1 MSTGMPRPLST
12 TVTDS
17 SACTVTLISSAKPA
31 IASSTELSTTSQTRW
46 CKPISPVEPMYI
58 AGRKRTASSPPR
70 TLMDFAS
77 YLWPPCGVTATFSLS
92 PMCSPPRAIS
102 SREPAA
108 LHRPRAIRSE
118 HPRSKKPFG
127 VKQGRR
133 ICGLI
138 RASPYPLIPVSPG
151 ESRTRRVPAPSHLAQ
166 RDVAK
171 THVSP
176 GEGPQ
181 ASGAKPDFWV
191 TFTWPTCRFEGI
203 WNRIDNAW
211 IVPDSRLYLKQ
222 FKLENTC
229 LNCLFP
235 LVYRFIFEADISLIS
250 LVFGVLI
257 ERATRHFS
265 VVEKRS

>member
-1 MSTGMPRPLST
+1 
-12 TVTDS
+12 
-17 SACTVTLISSAKPA
+17 
-31 IASSTELSTTSQTRW
+31 
-46 CKPISPVEPMYI
+46 
-58 AGRKRTASSPPR
+58 
-70 TLMDFAS
+70 
-77 YLWPPCGVTATFSLS
+77 
-92 PMCSPPRAIS
+92 
-102 SREPAA
+102 
-108 LHRPRAIRSE
+108 
-118 HPRSKKPFG
+118 
-127 VKQGRR
+127 
-133 ICGLI
+133 
-138 RASPYPLIPVSPG
+138 
-151 ESRTRRVPAPSHLAQ
+151 
-166 RDVAK
+166 VAK

-191 TFTWPTCRFEGI
+191 TFTWRTCRFGGI

-222 FKLENTC
+222 FKLENTY

-265 VVEKRS
+265 VAEKRS

>member
-77 YLWPPCGVTATFSLS
+77 YLWPPCGVTAAFSLS
-92 PMCSPPRAIS
+92 PIFSPGSATSRVYLRRWTDSGQFGVRA
-102 SREPAA
+102 
-108 LHRPRAIRSE
+108 RAQNS
-118 HPRSKKPFG
+118 FY

-138 RASPYPLIPVSPG
+138 RASPYPLISASLGRIRNSNRQPLECTRSHPFSQDLDTLLCCDNRFIYMRLGSGLPRWMEKKKGAQVSTFFTEKVVLRDLSDAHGHDDVAVAVRLVG
-151 ESRTRRVPAPSHLAQ
+151 ERTHLAGGLFVLQ
-166 RDVAK
+166 LDADR
-171 THVSP
+171 P
-176 GEGPQ
+176 IGGGGE
-181 ASGAKPDFWV
+181 K
-191 TFTWPTCRFEGI
+191 I
-203 WNRIDNAW
+203 
-211 IVPDSRLYLKQ
+211 
-222 FKLENTC
+222 
-229 LNCLFP
+229 
-235 LVYRFIFEADISLIS
+235 
-250 LVFGVLI
+250 
-257 ERATRHFS
+257 
-265 VVEKRS
+265 

>member
-58 AGRKRTASSPPR
+58 AGRRRTASRPPR
-70 TLMDFAS
+70 TLIDFAS
-77 YLWPPCGVTATFSLS
+77 YLWPPCGVLPTFSLS
-92 PMCSPPRAIS
+92 PIFSPGQQLLACICGVGQTPRNS
-102 SREPAA
+102 ECGSA
-108 LHRPRAIRSE
+108 LKNSF
-118 HPRSKKPFG
+118 S

-133 ICGLI
+133 ACGI
-138 RASPYPLIPVSPG
+138 FHASPHPVIPVSPG

-176 GEGPQ
+176 GQWPR
-181 ASGAKPDFWV
+181 APGAKPNFWV
-191 TFTWPTCRFEGI
+191 TFTWRTCRFEGDLK
-203 WNRIDNAW
+203 RIDNTVSIAQSKG
-211 IVPDSRLYLKQ
+211 ILKAGGPHRAVCNACVFCYLR
-222 FKLENTC
+222 FL
-229 LNCLFP
+229 L
-235 LVYRFIFEADISLIS
+235 LVWAAF
-250 LVFGVLI
+250 
-257 ERATRHFS
+257 
-265 VVEKRS
+265 VVSSSFA